1 MLKKELEKFL
11 VRYNFSVLEEYEK
24 YSKGKEYS
32 FVCNKCGKIKK
43 MEIFFFDTD
52 GTPPSSLYA
61 TFKRGDTVR

>member
-1 MLKKELEKFL
+1 MCRVSPTQLSFHSKHTANASFREIQSPI
-11 VRYNFSVLEEYEK
+11 FSCKIL
-24 YSKGKEYS
+24 
-32 FVCNKCGKIKK
+32 KIKK